1 MPFFKTTK
9 NILKVVN
16 EDELFN
22 PNWMDSDKLILP
34 PGGPNDKKNQWDYK
48 RELKIDD
55 IDIWEVLNEQS
66 GGIGLYAAW
75 KPYAEFY
82 LITAGW
88 LPRKEGQKFNDRIVE
103 YYYGK
108 NAQENVLFRA
118 YQLGIDVNISHVW
131 VDDDLMWLYN
141 DKN

>member
-9 NILKVVN
+9 NILKIVD

-22 PNWMDSDKLILP
+22 SNWINSNKLILP
-34 PGGPNDKKNQWDYK
+34 PGGPDDIKNQWDYK

-55 IDIWEVLNEQS
+55 IDIWEVLYEQG
-66 GGIGLYAAW
+66 GGIGIYAAW

-82 LITAGW
+82 LITSGW
-88 LPRKEGQKFNDRIVE
+88 LPLKDGQIYNDRIVE

-108 NAQENVLFRA
+108 NAQKDVLYRA
-118 YQLGIDVNISHVW
+118 EQLKIPLNISQIW
-131 VDDDLMWLYN
+131 VDNDSLWLYN
-141 DKN
+141 N